1 MKKDDHSGRII
12 HLAGAH
18 NLRDIGGYPT
28 IDGHIVKR
36 GIFYRSGSMHELTR
50 ASQMELIKYGV
61 RNVVDLRRQNEL
73 EQFPNVFEKSSQV
86 NYMHHDLTGD
96 GYSVPGPYSHTQLVN
111 LYTYLLDFRRR
122 QIIDILGVLAALNGS
137 PVVFHCMAGKDRTG
151 ILSAVLLSIARVPLE
166 IIVQDYAMSEWLVG
180 DVRPSN
186 AMEGVANHIERSYGD
201 IESYV
206 LDGGLT
212 RENLDLLRCALLDK
226 Q

>member
-1 MKKDDHSGRII
+1 MKKDDYSAKII

-18 NLRDIGGYPT
+18 NLRDIGGHPT
-28 IDGHIVKR
+28 IDGYIVKR

-61 RNVVDLRRQNEL
+61 RNVVDLRRTIEL
-73 EQFPNVFEKSSQV
+73 QQFPNVFAESSEV
-86 NYMHHDLTGD
+86 NYMHHNLMGD
-96 GYSVPGPYSHTQLVN
+96 GYSATGTSVEELVDF
-111 LYTYLLDFRRR
+111 YTAILDFRRR
-122 QIIDILGVLAALNGS
+122 QIIDILGVLASLHGS

-151 ILSAVLLSIARVPLE
+151 ILSALLLSIARVPLE
-166 IIVQDYAMSEWLVG
+166 IIAQDYAMSEWLTG
-180 DVRPSN
+180 DLRPKN
-186 AMEGVANHIERSYGD
+186 AMVGTVNHIERSYGD

-212 RENLDLLRCALLDK
+212 RENLDLLKCALIDE